1 MTEQASVYILTN
13 QHNTTLYI
21 GVTSNLEQRLYE
33 HRNKVKQGFTAK
45 YNLNK
50 LVYFEVGNSIQTA
63 IEREKYIKG
72 KTRAFKNS
80 LIASMN
86 PEWRDLL
93 PPCHPERS
101 EGSPQLL
108 GRSFTYVQDD
118 VGLLQSEK
126 TRHPECSE
134 GSPQKAVCH
143 VECNET
149 SPQTARGILRYTQND
164 ELRGGQTA

>member
-86 PEWRDLL
+86 PEWQDLL
-93 PPCHPERS
+93 PVDPSCH
-101 EGSPQLL
+101 
-108 GRSFTYVQDD
+108 
-118 VGLLQSEK
+118 SEK

-143 VECNET
+143 PECSEG
-149 SPQTARGILRYTQND
+149 SPVQDKGILRYTQND
-164 ELRGGQTA
+164 ELCGGQTA

>member
-1 MTEQASVYILTN
+1 MYILTN

-21 GVTSNLEQRLYE
+21 GVTSNLEQRLHE

-86 PEWRDLL
+86 PEWQDLS
-93 PPCHPERS
+93 PPC
-101 EGSPQLL
+101 
-108 GRSFTYVQDD
+108 
-118 VGLLQSEK
+118 
-126 TRHPECSE
+126 HPECSE
-134 GSPQKAVCH
+134 GSPVQDK
-143 VECNET
+143 
-149 SPQTARGILRYTQND
+149 GILRYAQND
-164 ELRGGQTA
+164 ELCGGQTA